1 MAKLPSLDLSSFR
14 FPRIWVALGAMAVI
28 LGTLPACGE
37 VLGPK
42 YPDPVIEEP
51 GKDKEE
57 DDG

>member
-1 MAKLPSLDLSSFR
+1 M
-14 FPRIWVALGAMAVI
+14 VI
-28 LGTLPACGE
+28 LLATLPACGE